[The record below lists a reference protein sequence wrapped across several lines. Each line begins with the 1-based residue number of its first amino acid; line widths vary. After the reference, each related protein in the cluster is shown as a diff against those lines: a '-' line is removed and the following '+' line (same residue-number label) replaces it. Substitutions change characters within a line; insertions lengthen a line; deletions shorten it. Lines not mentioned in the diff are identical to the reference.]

1 MFPRFSGILNR
12 EREMAKQKK
21 GKRYFFSVV
30 EEGIMNKKY
39 QHFRG
44 GRIEVYD
51 TRDKSG
57 YACYEARFFIPEEF
71 MDSFRETWD
80 FKESDEMP
88 FIRWDYSEVEKDKEL

>member
-1 MFPRFSGILNR
+1 
-12 EREMAKQKK
+12 MAKRKQ
-21 GKRYFFSVV
+21 KRYFFTVV
-30 EEGIMNKKY
+30 EEVIMDPKY

-51 TRDKSG
+51 RKDKSG

-71 MDSFRETWD
+71 IDSFRETWN

-88 FIRWDYSEVEKDKEL
+88 FIHWDYSEVEKGNNEKSKNKR